1 MKLSYGKMNTT
12 VDIITTEP
20 SKDAE
25 GFVTR
30 GDRVLATVKAYKEPR
45 GVTAR
50 WERVISNAA
59 FANAEAMFRF
69 RKIPRLDVKT
79 THFIVDSDGRYNII
93 SAEDV
98 RGRGMYVEAYVE
110 RLEGTVR

>member
-1 MKLSYGKMNTT
+1 MNAT
-12 VDIITTEP
+12 INMITTEP
-20 SKDAE
+20 TKDAE

-50 WERVISNAA
+50 WERIMSNAA
-59 FANAEAMFRF
+59 FANVEAMFRF
-69 RKIPRLDVKT
+69 RKIPGLDVT
-79 THFIVDSDGRYNII
+79 STHFITDSDGRYNII